1 MRMAKR
7 DQASSWPAGLQV
19 SGRVFWAVAIGLMAA
34 AWLFPCEG
42 AVGVFAGVPLAAGW
56 ILLGGLTLAAS
67 LFLPEFS
74 WRWSWCDVFV
84 FLLMVWTGVSTIL
97 LVQGEACFARAGLNH
112 ASQFLGF
119 GFLYAFGRLTFLNAD
134 LSRGWVAFF
143 VGAIAF
149 LAAAGLYDYAVE
161 MPETRRVYFDASEVE
176 KQRMLAGAGIMD
188 PRPESRERKLFEDRF
203 RATEPLS
210 TFAHTNSLATVI
222 SMGFSVLLGW
232 IVLAVPVWKQ
242 GETEAKSWW
251 PLVGSVS
258 VLVLMAVCLVLTKSR
273 TSWLAVASVTS
284 AFVLYRQGFLRT
296 LFGVSAAG
304 AISAVL
310 FGILLASGVLDILVL
325 KEAAKSLWY
334 RVEYWQSTFG
344 MIGEHPVLGVGLGS
358 FQDRYPKYQ
367 LPQASETVA
376 DPHNF
381 LLEAAAT
388 LGLVGLLLVVAV
400 LCWMVWVSRRGWL
413 KLGNARDAKDPEPLP
428 PSTASELKDVSSH
441 WVSWTAGLVLGLFLA
456 TFLGLYS
463 GLFPSL
469 GKWLVGIPIGVLAG
483 VLCYH
488 KVPFNASMRRTLLTL
503 GLVTWAINLLA
514 AGGFTSWNVAQ
525 MAWLFLGGWVTVWDV
540 DNPTKRMAHLSR
552 WKVVLELL
560 VVSFVGLL
568 AWEYALRPT
577 WHGWQMEQE
586 AARNMA
592 VGAINSTERILKRWH
607 GMDPWSEAAWQQESQ
622 LAFSIWQQSDSV
634 GRDRVRAT
642 LDELQKVRP
651 DVAARYR
658 SLANAFYTA
667 YITRQHAEDLEEAMR
682 LQMRV
687 TELAPSDAI
696 GYAQLAYWR
705 GKSGDET
712 GASQAAATA
721 LQLDLL
727 NPHID
732 RALKNQFVSDG
743 IERNL
748 EENAEQICRRLR
760 SRETEDD

>member
-1 MRMAKR
+1 
-7 DQASSWPAGLQV
+7 
-19 SGRVFWAVAIGLMAA
+19 
-34 AWLFPCEG
+34 
-42 AVGVFAGVPLAAGW
+42 
-56 ILLGGLTLAAS
+56 
-67 LFLPEFS
+67 
-74 WRWSWCDVFV
+74 
-84 FLLMVWTGVSTIL
+84 
-97 LVQGEACFARAGLNH
+97 
-112 ASQFLGF
+112 
-119 GFLYAFGRLTFLNAD
+119 
-134 LSRGWVAFF
+134 
-143 VGAIAF
+143 
-149 LAAAGLYDYAVE
+149 
-161 MPETRRVYFDASEVE
+161 
-176 KQRMLAGAGIMD
+176 MLAGAGIMD

-222 SMGFSVLLGW
+222 SVGFSLLLGW
-232 IVLAVPVWKQ
+232 TTLAMPVWKQ
-242 GETEAKSWW
+242 RGIGAKSWW
-251 PLVGSVS
+251 PLAGSVS

-273 TSWLAVASVTS
+273 TSWLAVASVAS
-284 AFVLYRQGFLRT
+284 AFVLYRQGLLRT
-296 LFGVSAAG
+296 LLGVVAAG

-310 FGILLASGVLDILVL
+310 FGILLAIGVLDILVL

-334 RVEYWQSTFG
+334 RVEYWQSTLG
-344 MIGEHPVLGVGLGS
+344 MIGEHPALGVGLGS

-388 LGLVGLLLVVAV
+388 LGLVGFLLVVAV

-413 KLGNARDAKDPEPLP
+413 KPGHEGYANELEP
-428 PSTASELKDVSSH
+428 SATAPAAGLKDVSSH
-441 WVSWTAGLVLGLFLA
+441 WVSWTAGLGVGLFLA
-456 TFLGLYS
+456 TFLSLYS

-469 GKWLVGIPIGVLAG
+469 GKWLVGIPVGILAG
-483 VLCYH
+483 VLCYF
-488 KVPFNASMRRTLLTL
+488 KVPFNASMLRTLLTL

-540 DNPTKRMAHLSR
+540 ENPTKRMAHLSR
-552 WKVVLELL
+552 WKVVLKLL

-568 AWEYALRPT
+568 VWEYALRPT
-577 WHGWQMEQE
+577 SLGWQMEQE

-592 VGAINSTERILKRWH
+592 VGAINSTERTLKRWH
-607 GMDPWSEAAWQQESQ
+607 GIDPWSEAAWQQESQ
-622 LAFSIWQQSDSV
+622 LAFSFWQQSDDSA

-642 LDELQKVRP
+642 LNELQKVRP

-667 YITRQHAEDLEEAMR
+667 YLKRQHAEDLEEAVR
-682 LQMRV
+682 LQRRV

-696 GYAQLAYWR
+696 GFAQLAYWL
-705 GKSGDET
+705 GKAGDET
-712 GASQAAATA
+712 GASQAAAMA

-732 RALKNQFVSDG
+732 RALKNQFVFDG
-743 IERNL
+743 VERYLN
-748 EENAEQICRRLR
+748 ESAEQICRRLR
-760 SRETEDD
+760 SRKTGDD